1 MLVTRWSQL
10 RLRTSLELEC
20 LSMSLSHIAFF
31 SMVIAFFAM
40 TSAGQARNTDYRS
53 PKHAE
58 GATTVNVD
66 EAKWLF
72 DEGAVFIDVRN
83 PRFFARRHVPGANHL
98 DIKDVFSRET
108 LAAVARKDQPIVI
121 YSSGIKC
128 GRAHRASVQAIS
140 WGYEKVYY
148 FRGGIIDW
156 KDVHFPME
164 SGRQ

>member
-1 MLVTRWSQL
+1 MTH
-10 RLRTSLELEC
+10 
-20 LSMSLSHIAFF
+20 SHIAAFF
-31 SMVIAFFAM
+31 IAIAFFAII
-40 TSAGQARNTDYRS
+40 SNGHARNTDYRS

-72 DEGAVFIDVRN
+72 DEGVVFIDVRN
-83 PRFFARRHVPGANHL
+83 SRFFARRHVPGAFHL
-98 DIKDVFSRET
+98 DMKDVFSRET

-128 GRAHRASVQAIS
+128 GRAHRASEQAVS
-140 WGYEKVYY
+140 WGYTKVYY

-164 SGRQ
+164 SGKQE